1 MTRAFVFPGQGSQA
15 VGMGKEL
22 ADAFP
27 EARLVFEEVD
37 ETLKQNLSRVM
48 FEGPKDQLVLTANA
62 QPALMAMS
70 VAIVRVIE
78 KEGNLT
84 LLDIASYVAGHSLGE
99 YSALTV
105 AGALSLADT
114 SRLLKLR
121 GTAMQ
126 IAVPIGEGA
135 MAALM
140 GPSVEET
147 EEIAAAAVEM
157 GADGEVCDVANDN
170 APGQVVVSGSTATVE
185 RAVEIGAERGA
196 KRSVMLP
203 VSAPFHCGLM
213 QPAAD
218 AMENAL
224 RTTTIS
230 PPSLPIITNVS
241 ADEVRDPEV
250 IRKNLVMQVT
260 ARVRWRESVMN
271 LKNKE
276 VDTLVEAGA
285 GKVLSGLARRI
296 DREFLSIS
304 IQGPEDIEAFLASL

>member
-1 MTRAFVFPGQGSQA
+1 
-15 VGMGKEL
+15 
-22 ADAFP
+22 
-27 EARLVFEEVD
+27 
-37 ETLKQNLSRVM
+37 
-48 FEGPKDQLVLTANA
+48 
-62 QPALMAMS
+62 
-70 VAIVRVIE
+70 
-78 KEGNLT
+78 
-84 LLDIASYVAGHSLGE
+84 
-99 YSALTV
+99 
-105 AGALSLADT
+105 
-114 SRLLKLR
+114 
-121 GTAMQ
+121 
-126 IAVPIGEGA
+126 
-135 MAALM
+135 
-140 GPSVEET
+140 
-147 EEIAAAAVEM
+147 
-157 GADGEVCDVANDN
+157 
-170 APGQVVVSGSTATVE
+170 
-185 RAVEIGAERGA
+185 
-196 KRSVMLP
+196 
-203 VSAPFHCGLM
+203 M